1 MGDLRYNVQNGI
13 VDPTRKA
20 MVLQEF
26 EHFRS
31 IAPKRFL
38 GKLFKKGIVGASN
51 KINDLS
57 GGAIQRAYEADA
69 DPNLIDENGV
79 QHMSEKQ
86 KSKAKTIAL
95 VCVIC
100 LLPLMM
106 FIGPFLM
113 PIMMFGVIGC
123 FIFYLMSRTPEYKQ
137 YNYQQ
142 MIAQPA
148 LQTIDDKLFMT
159 FMESS
164 ADLVNEQMSYDQ
176 ALVEAH
182 LVKPF
187 GKRCDCTTYSRCT
200 YDWMNRSNPDAFEF
214 MGYRLYDTYQDS
226 DGNSHTVTYFD
237 GTIYKFRTGF
247 NINGDINIMS
257 TQTKKG
263 LLGGEKEKNKY
274 KKIKD
279 RDVSI
284 IDTENHEFAE
294 NFDTVAAY
302 DQEAYMYLTPVMI
315 ETLLELRK
323 RFNFCICIKGDVM
336 TVTIE
341 NTGYGSSTQSVFSSH
356 KPAFAPNSAEE
367 ELDSM
372 ISGYQKAIKSILEL
386 RDKLLPGRENAGFT
400 YNSAATG
407 VNNAQPVYNEQPV
420 YNTQPTYNAQPVYNE
435 QPAGM
440 YDANASYNVGAEPM
454 FDPGAVP
461 TYNGESTY

>member
-13 VDPTRKA
+13 VDPTRKG

-26 EHFRS
+26 EHFKS

-79 QHMSEKQ
+79 QHMSKKQ
-86 KSKAKTIAL
+86 MDKSKTIAL
-95 VCVIC
+95 VCVIL
-100 LLPLMM
+100 LLPVIML
-106 FIGPFLM
+106 IGPLFM
-113 PIMMFGVIGC
+113 PFIMIGVIGC
-123 FIFYLMSRTPEYKQ
+123 IAFYFLNRSPEYKQ

-159 FMESS
+159 FMDSS

-187 GKRCDCTTYSRCT
+187 GKRCDRTTYSSCT

-214 MGYRLYDTYQDS
+214 KGYKLYDTYQDS
-226 DGNSHTVTYFD
+226 DGHSHTVTYFD
-237 GTIYKFRTGF
+237 GTIFKFRTGF
-247 NINGDINIMS
+247 NINGSINIMS
-257 TQTKKG
+257 TETKKG
-263 LLGGEKEKNKY
+263 VLGKEKEKNKY

-279 RDVSI
+279 RDVAI

-294 NFDTVAAY
+294 NFDTVATY

-336 TVTIE
+336 TVTVE
-341 NTGYGSSTQSVFSSH
+341 NCGYGSAGKSVFSSH
-356 KPAFAPNSAEE
+356 KPMFAPNSTEM
-367 ELDSM
+367 ELDNM
-372 ISGYQKAIKSILEL
+372 ISGYQNAIKSILEF
-386 RDKLLPGRENAGFT
+386 RDKLLPGRENASFT

-407 VNNAQPVYNEQPV
+407 V
-420 YNTQPTYNAQPVYNE
+420 YNAQPSYNT
-435 QPAGM
+435 QAAPM
-440 YDANASYNVGAEPM
+440 YDANASYTT
-454 FDPGAVP
+454 GAVP
-461 TYNGESTY
+461 TYDANAAAAYNNGDATY